1 MENRFSSTKYRR
13 MVVWFCVIWLGV
25 ITLTALSA
33 VSTQY
38 GFETVLNGGEAGVP
52 HYAWALSF
60 AVMALQVAAWDRV
73 KRSKGWPK
81 RVGALVFAFLLMAT
95 SVIFGVGYWA
105 ERIDADNFAVDDFTA
120 NTSGMQEF
128 SANLLSAL
136 GVVGS
141 NLQDLAEES
150 AEKAVVEE
158 REGGTFLGSA
168 PGPGPRMRLRKSD
181 NETLNAHLKGVH
193 GLIESAGIHNAEL
206 QGLISSFNPGNVKL
220 AEQSLVRLRAVLNSH
235 VDSPVFV
242 ALRDYLSW
250 RIETGKNGLQSN
262 GQLLDVEDQGFEN
275 KANAV
280 LTAIEGLPEKV
291 VLTKIF
297 APGGIE
303 SVRLVLNSTI
313 DAIAGVF
320 SFQSLTAEEI
330 NADRTQ
336 RLPNIQRG
344 ESIDAASAY
353 SVDRL
358 AISLGWLIDILI
370 AISVFVSP
378 AWPIRHT
385 YGDPHISRLAS
396 VIRHRVD
403 PEQAKLLSGVSDPD
417 LLQVFLGREVG
428 EEILP
433 YLRWGWDGVCQI
445 RIPERDD
452 SAKGQAVT
460 RLAALAAFLPGGSEV
475 IPEQPFIGV
484 RRGVDRW
491 RGLFW
496 KDHEHKLRVV
506 TPLGKT
512 EWIIIGRLGDPDFW
526 DGIDEQKLE
535 RASTEASVSVLKLE
549 SLAMP
554 GDQPLMNGDDESR
567 DEQST

>member
-1 MENRFSSTKYRR
+1 MENRYSSTKYKR

-25 ITLTALSA
+25 VTLTALSA

-38 GFETVLNGGEAGVP
+38 GFETVLNDGEAGVP
-52 HYAWALSF
+52 HYAWALSV

-73 KRSKGWPK
+73 KRSNGWAK
-81 RVGALVFAFLLMAT
+81 RMGALVFAFLLMAT
-95 SVIFGVGYWA
+95 SVVAGVGFWA
-105 ERIDADNFAVDDFTA
+105 ERIDADNFAVEDFTA

-136 GVVGS
+136 GVVRS

-181 NETLNAHLKGVH
+181 NETLNTHLKGVH
-193 GLIESAGIHNAEL
+193 GLIESAGIHNSEL
-206 QGLISSFNPGNVKL
+206 QGLISSFDPDNVEQ
-220 AEQSLVRLRAVLNSH
+220 AEQSLVRLQAILNSH
-235 VDSPVFV
+235 VDSAVFA

-250 RIETGKNGLQSN
+250 RIEIGRIGLESN
-262 GQLLDVEDQGFEN
+262 GQFLDVADQGFEN
-275 KANAV
+275 KAKAV
-280 LTAIEGLPEKV
+280 LTAIDGLPEKV
-291 VLTKIF
+291 VLKKIF
-297 APGGIE
+297 TPGGIE
-303 SVRLVLNSTI
+303 SVRLVLNTTI

-320 SFQSLTAEEI
+320 SFNRLTADEI
-330 NADRTQ
+330 NADRAQ
-336 RLPNIQRG
+336 DLPLIQRG
-344 ESIDAASAY
+344 ESIDAEPVY

-358 AISLGWLIDILI
+358 AIALGWLIDILI

-403 PEQAKLLSGVSDPD
+403 PEQAKLLAGVSDPH

-452 SAKGQAVT
+452 SAKGQAVA

-475 IPEQPFIGV
+475 IPEQAFVGM

-491 RGLFW
+491 RGLLW
-496 KDHEHKLRVV
+496 KDHEDKLRVV

-526 DGIDEQKLE
+526 DGIDELNLD
-535 RASTEASVSVLKLE
+535 RASTEPSASVLKLE
-549 SLAMP
+549 NMAMP
-554 GDQPLMNGDDESR
+554 GDQLLMDVEDESR